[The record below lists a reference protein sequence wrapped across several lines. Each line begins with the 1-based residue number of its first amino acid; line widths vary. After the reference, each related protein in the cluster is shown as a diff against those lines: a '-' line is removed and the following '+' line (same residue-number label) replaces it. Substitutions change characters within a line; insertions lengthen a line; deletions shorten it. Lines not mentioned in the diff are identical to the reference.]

1 MRMYSPSTGCSYIP
15 GINHEI
21 PKDAVEISEETF
33 RQVLGVSL
41 EADEAIGHTAEGQPT
56 LVARTLTKEELEWSG
71 RSWRDAVIEKVK
83 WLRERHR
90 DELDLGAG
98 TTLTLDKFAELL
110 AYIQSLRKWPE
121 VEGFPSEGSKPN
133 PPEWLSAFWAAT

>member
-1 MRMYSPSTGCSYIP
+1 MRMYSQTSGCSYIP

-33 RQVLGVSL
+33 REVLGVNL
-41 EADEAIGHTAEGQPT
+41 GTDKVIGHTAEGQPI
-56 LVARTLTKEELEWSG
+56 LVARTITKEELEWG
-71 RSWRDAVIEKVK
+71 ARSWRDATIEKVK

-98 TTLTLDKFAELL
+98 TTLTLDEFAGLL
-110 AYIQSLRKWPE
+110 AYIQGLRKWPE
-121 VEGFPSEGSKPN
+121 VEGFPSEDSKPYS
-133 PPEWLSAFWAAT
+133 PEWLDAFGVIT